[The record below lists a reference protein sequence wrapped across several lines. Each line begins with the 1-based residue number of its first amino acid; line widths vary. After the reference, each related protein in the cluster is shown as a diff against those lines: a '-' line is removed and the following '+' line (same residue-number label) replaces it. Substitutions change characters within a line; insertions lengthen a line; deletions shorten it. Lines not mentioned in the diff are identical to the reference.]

1 MISFIKIELE
11 NMEITLN
18 TKLITFCMIYSFFKS
33 DGLIVLYL
41 SWACSRMI
49 FKELLT
55 QFLYKSVRWTEKL
68 YTSKNFEVYYSKY
81 IKERDKKH
89 KSFWSIAN
97 ILKNSG

>member
-1 MISFIKIELE
+1 
-11 NMEITLN
+11 
-18 TKLITFCMIYSFFKS
+18 
-33 DGLIVLYL
+33 
-41 SWACSRMI
+41 MI

-55 QFLYKSVRWTEKL
+55 QFLYKSARWTEKL
-68 YTSKNFEVYYSKY
+68 FTSKNFEVYYSKY